1 MATVAL
7 AVTGAAV
14 VVGAS
19 LPDGAEGAGDAAR
32 AGAAQQDAV
41 APEGK
46 VEAAPAERAEGV
58 GRDPLTEAETERAE
72 SLAISN
78 GSLRREARDVAGDRG
93 PQHLS
98 TNLTEI
104 DPRLTGAAAAQRR
117 ADVVSYDYKSDSV
130 LTKTVN
136 LDTGKVEETRTDH
149 GVQPPPSQDELAEAA
164 RLLMADRLGAG
175 LREDYRDATGKKLT
189 SMGQLQL
196 SGMVFRKATV
206 EKVPA
211 GLTACGEHRCLRVIA
226 KVRSGP
232 WIDTRALV
240 IDLSGRTV
248 GRLA

>member
-14 VVGAS
+14 AVGAS
-19 LPDGAEGAGDAAR
+19 LPDGAGGAGDAAR

-41 APEGK
+41 APAGK
-46 VEAAPAERAEGV
+46 VEAAPAEGATGI

-72 SLAISN
+72 QLAVANSA
-78 GSLRREARDVAGDRG
+78 LRRDARDVAGDRG

-117 ADVVSYDYKSDSV
+117 ADVVSYDYKSDAV
-130 LTKTVN
+130 ITKTVN
-136 LDTGKVEETRTDH
+136 LATGKVEETRTDR
-149 GVQPPPSQDELAEAA
+149 GVQPPPSQDELAQAA
-164 RLLMADRLGAG
+164 QLLIADHLGAG
-175 LREDYRDATGKKLT
+175 LRADYRDATGKALT
-189 SMGQLQL
+189 GVGQLEL
-196 SGMVFRKATV
+196 SGMVFRKETV
-206 EKVPA
+206 TKVPA
-211 GLTACGEHRCLRVIA
+211 GLTACGDHRCLRVIA

-240 IDLSGRTV
+240 VDLSDRTV